1 MLDFGF
7 HQFYLYQLQLDKG
20 GNKMNSVMFLI
31 GTIIFVLYISGLM
44 YAIYWGHNSQRI
56 ERENDPEM
64 KDYYGRHGHFG
75 ENATEFFKETKHQ
88 NYDEEEL

>member
-1 MLDFGF
+1 
-7 HQFYLYQLQLDKG
+7 
-20 GNKMNSVMFLI
+20 
-31 GTIIFVLYISGLM
+31 M